1 MVGEEGSMVG
11 EEGPIGKGSTNGGGK
26 GSSGGGEGPFGADA
40 SMPSGF
46 AGESLLFAAISSD
59 TEGFNFSATTPLRT
73 TIIITNAPAAIQRIS
88 DLRTDPVGKSSGTGW
103 VDTRNSG
110 ATPLGI
116 GNIGPPSGASGGF
129 GIDMIPPAPAV
140 ISAAISSAS
149 DAESNGRATNNLPG
163 SGSAP
168 ADPLPSPP
176 KGSPISNPSGAG
188 LSCVV
193 AAGEDAFMCAKS
205 NPASCTVLSP
215 PVSPGAGPGG
225 VVMSGVAADA
235 AGVAPAGASAV
246 VSAGTEPGGAASV
259 GVAAGAAGVAPAGA
273 SAVVS
278 AGTEPGGAASV
289 GVSAG
294 AAGVAPAGTSA
305 TVSAGT
311 EPGGAASVG
320 VAPAGTSATVSAGAE
335 PGGIANA
342 GVDASVGGVAT
353 SGTVLGGVAGAAAKV
368 GGTAMLG
375 FGPAGAGED
384 ALAGSC
390 SGVLSTGVDPGG
402 IATVGAAAMA
412 GFGPARLVGDSAT
425 TLSRWVSGVS
435 GTTAGGP
442 PVSASYTFLRSGSSR
457 QLFTSSISS
466 SNNPQSRTFSPGR
479 TSRTLANWL
488 SAACEI
494 TPRSLSNRLR
504 PSSA

>member
-259 GVAAGAAGVAPAGA
+259 GV
-273 SAVVS
+273 
-278 AGTEPGGAASV
+278 
-289 GVSAG
+289 SAG